1 MKVAISRGK
10 YFFEN
15 QYDRYD
21 NSYVEV
27 NDDIQ
32 KTKPLFADT

>member
-10 YFFEN
+10 HFSEN

-21 NSYVEV
+21 SYVEV